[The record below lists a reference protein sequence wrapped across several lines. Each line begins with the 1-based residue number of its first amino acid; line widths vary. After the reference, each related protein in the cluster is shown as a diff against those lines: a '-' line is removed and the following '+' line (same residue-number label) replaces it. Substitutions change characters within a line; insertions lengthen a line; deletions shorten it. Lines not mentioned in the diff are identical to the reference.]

1 MVGNPRVRSAYAPQ
15 PWSRRFLS
23 LFLTLALALSL
34 TPLPAWGD
42 ETGDALARGSAAE
55 APAESATPGEAAA
68 TEPQAIRE
76 TAEAQPSEGV
86 SGETKAAEEAGVE
99 GASSE
104 ASDQPSDS
112 SGAAGSAT
120 AAPATTSSDTSPS
133 TPLASSAASSNERG
147 SSSEGPVAPA
157 TAATGTTEA
166 MAVPAAAA
174 LAAAPE
180 QDEAGVYQLRTTD
193 DVLWFFASAPSSAS
207 AKLCNDFDM
216 RGTSLAPKSS
226 FSGTFD
232 GDGHTLT
239 VEIKL
244 SSGDKKGL
252 FASNS
257 GTIENLTLAGSVT
270 TVGSSYS
277 GYSQAALVGNNTGT
291 VRSCTNYASVTGTAN
306 YIGGLVAYN
315 NGTVQACLNA
325 GTVTTTTSYLGYA
338 GGVAAYCLGGSKVKF
353 IDCVNVGTI
362 TAKTGR
368 NAGGIV
374 GYAYSSSGQASLTGC
389 QTTKTLYPIPT
400 NSSVKYWLVGG
411 NSYGM
416 PTCSTTCSFYQVPVA
431 TLTLSGAPETGV
443 TLQARALGETGMD
456 ASGTTFTWEGADS
469 ADGPFSAIANAGT
482 GATFAI
488 PQSEALVGKYLR
500 ASVTA
505 DGGSKAT
512 SNVLG
517 PIVKS
522 NRLLVTEAQ
531 AALSIDTTDITEEN
545 IETVGAL
552 ELPSEGLNGAAIT
565 WASDNEAVIG
575 ADGSLQLPDAVS
587 AVKVKLTATLRIGAE
602 TATKTFSV
610 RVHPTANP
618 AAVATISTANGS
630 ALPEPLLTGTTL
642 AVTAQGDNGKTA
654 TDTTYQWQYAE
665 SPEAAAAGDWH
676 DVANATKATFAIP
689 NSYTT
694 SNPEAWNGWVVRA
707 VVQGVNGSRAETA
720 ATEAI
725 AFSDYLSVQ
734 TDFRLLQAFYSA
746 QPKDRYEA
754 CNLAFPTAGTH
765 GTAIAWSSGNK
776 ELLSAEGVLS
786 LPLTTT
792 TTINFTGKVTK
803 GSSSATYSGQVIA
816 HPIPVELASAR
827 IEGTAESGQ
836 TLTTVAESA
845 TALKTPTN
853 LKYQWQYSA
862 DGLTW
867 SNANYAT
874 SATWKYSSYSDSYQ
888 YVRVV
893 VTGEDEL
900 GQPKT
905 VPSAA
910 VPFKSLYSSKAGA
923 VETTGNLNIGE
934 TISMVAKTST
944 YSWASTIEPQYI
956 DWSWWV
962 SESGETGSF
971 AQIEGVDGP
980 AFTIPV
986 TFHESYLQVRLRTQG
1001 GPFEKTLGQV
1011 GPTDS
1016 APEELAVEK
1025 ARLLLQDAAAN
1036 GWSLAPASPR
1046 DESLTALA
1054 QKKLSEAAQQSG
1066 IAIGDVSVRVQS
1078 AEPIVNGAFAG
1089 ISTADDETNGDIE
1102 YFFYNPAVGMR
1113 ERLTTPEGFGSSFRV
1128 SFVLR
1133 CGDATR
1139 IWTPAAPVFLGW
1151 DETRIQNEI
1160 LKPCAQA
1167 VQTTMFAE
1175 GDSASAVTQNLNLP
1189 KDSGAVDGVL
1199 ASPDDATAIFSP
1211 FVTARWSVTGFDSY
1225 YVSDEGVINER
1236 PFNDRDIALTGTFTF
1251 QAGDT
1256 TVVYPHTYR
1265 FTLKEDGWNPTLSDQ
1280 EILQKKVDERYQ
1292 LWNPTRSVALTA
1304 VGQTELVADDDFVLP
1319 TSTQLKLPGFGVD
1332 DKYTFEAT
1340 SGDEELLSVNAYRV
1354 NVFKPRNGEAAA
1366 TTLTIRVFE
1375 RQRPWVCATKVFK
1388 ITVPALGREEIED
1401 EIALMETAKAQ
1412 FFNGI
1417 ANGQTADAVTG
1428 DLSSFEK
1435 VVWGENGALS
1445 WIRTHTEASATPG
1458 GLVWQLVT
1466 QGGIPDNN
1474 HYFQSSD
1481 EKVVTHENMLVTRPT
1496 YDKTV
1501 TVRACLSSERFADYY
1516 EQERYRNDPVWGPL
1530 LGQLYRQPLE
1540 ATFTVKGTVG
1550 AVNPDAGD
1558 ESASPVVSL
1567 SVTGITPVTADGSYN
1582 TVAWIPLSEC
1592 ELREGESAWDVL
1604 ARALQKAGYRYSY
1617 YGGFLNS
1624 ITTPDGSQMLGFEQV
1639 GDEYSYWH
1647 FRVNGTESN
1656 LGAASYFPTAG
1667 DRLELVYVPAAGT
1680 VTTPDIVVEP
1690 DAPGADWEADWDSFG
1705 TATDAPV
1712 AVDSVLGSLP
1722 SRWTYDFAQG
1732 GYASWS
1738 EPVVAGRYVFFATG
1752 ARLAKLD
1759 AATGEVV
1766 AEAALADGTAYGCRP
1781 VYTKG
1786 LVVVPLNNGRLQ
1798 ALSALTLQ
1806 TRWLTEALP
1815 AAVQEATSGS
1825 KGDSAAAT
1833 YDQQGLSTLTVSG
1846 DYLYAFTAAAD
1857 WSQTYE
1863 GWALCVNASTGAIRW
1878 MQQNAEAGYYW
1889 SGAAAVGDYLVVA
1902 GDDGVLRAVAAAS
1915 ADGEP
1920 AATLALGAPVRSTVV
1935 AADGFAYVVTTD
1947 GTLHKVLVGADG
1959 ALAEVGSVRFSDYST
1974 STPTFADGSLYVGGS
1989 RDGQGLLAVIDAA
2002 TLTVTATVATADGTA
2017 LPGEVKSTPLLVRD
2031 SAGVVALF
2039 TCNGAGGAW
2048 PDYTSGG
2055 GVYAY
2060 RPGNTEAQLVYDPPE
2075 GLHNYAMGS
2084 VAYGGAGTFY
2094 YVNDS
2099 GHLFAL
2105 GLSAQP
2111 LAPRPSD
2118 KPTNPE
2124 APDNPT
2130 KPENPAKPGSGSS
2143 NGALN
2148 DSSSSATG
2156 AGNGQGNGSGAG
2168 SGIRPNGSAQNRMPF
2183 RTTLSLGS
2191 ARAGSP
2197 TEASAAADA
2206 TSAAETVET
2215 VADSPVPLADVS
2227 RAKASRTNAD
2237 AGAAVSSE
2245 PDAAS
2250 ASQVPAATL
2259 ALLSAAGLAAA
2270 LYLILSARKRREE
2283 DADHA

>member
-15 PWSRRFLS
+15 PWSRRLLS
-23 LFLTLALALSL
+23 LFLSLALALSL
-34 TPLPAWGD
+34 TPSLAWG
-42 ETGDALARGSAAE
+42 EEAGSAPAE
-55 APAESATPGEAAA
+55 AAAVETPAESATPGETAA

-112 SGAAGSAT
+112 SDTAGSAT
-120 AAPATTSSDTSPS
+120 AAPAATSSDAPS
-133 TPLASSAASSNERG
+133 NAPIVSSSASPNAPD
-147 SSSEGPVAPA
+147 SSSEGPAAPVAAA
-157 TAATGTTEA
+157 TAATDALATPVA
-166 MAVPAAAA
+166 AAAA

-193 DVLWFFASAPSSAS
+193 DVLWFFTSAPTSALV
-207 AKLCNDFDM
+207 KLCSDFDM

-239 VEIKL
+239 VEL
-244 SSGDKKGL
+244 AFSSGDQGL
-252 FASNS
+252 FKSNS
-257 GTIENLTLAGSVT
+257 GTVENLVIAGAIT
-270 TVGSSYS
+270 TRGGSYGSSYAQ
-277 GYSQAALVGNNTGT
+277 GALVGSNTGT
-291 VRSCTNYASVTGTAN
+291 IRNCTNYAEVTGTAN
-306 YIGGLVAYN
+306 YTGGLIGRNTGIVEN
-315 NGTVQACLNA
+315 CLNA
-325 GTVTTTTSYLGYA
+325 GTVKTTTSSQGY
-338 GGVAAYCLGGSKVKF
+338 
-353 IDCVNVGTI
+353 
-362 TAKTGR
+362 
-368 NAGGIV
+368 AGGIV
-374 GYAYSSSGQASLTGC
+374 GYGAGSSSTTYTSCINVGLVTAYSSRTAGGIIGYSSNRSAKLIGC
-389 QTTKTLYPIPT
+389 QTTKTLTPSATSTDIR
-400 NSSVKYWLVGG
+400 YWLVGVNG
-411 NSYGM
+411 SGL
-416 PTCSTTCSFYQVPVA
+416 PTCSDTCSFYQVPVA

-456 ASGTTFTWEGADS
+456 ASGTTFTWEEADS
-469 ADGPFSAIANAGT
+469 ADGPFSVIANAGD

-488 PQSEALVGKYLR
+488 PQSETLVGKYLR
-500 ASVTA
+500 VSVTA
-505 DGGSKAT
+505 DGGSEAT
-512 SNVLG
+512 SNVVG

-522 NRLLVTEAQ
+522 DRLLVTEAQ
-531 AALSIDTTDITEEN
+531 AALSIDTTAITEEN
-545 IETVGAL
+545 IEAVGAL
-552 ELPSEGLNGAAIT
+552 KLPTEGLNGATIT
-565 WASDNEAVIG
+565 WASNNEAVIG
-575 ADGSLQLPDAVS
+575 SDGSLHLPDAVS
-587 AVKVKLTATLRIGAE
+587 AVTVKLTATLRIGAE

-610 RVHPTANP
+610 MVHPAANP
-618 AAVATISTANGS
+618 VAVATIGAANSS
-630 ALPEPLLTGTTL
+630 ALPHPLLTGTTL
-642 AVTAQGDNGKTA
+642 AITAQGANGKTA

-665 SPEAAAAGDWH
+665 SPEAAAAGNWH

-707 VVQGVNGSRAETA
+707 VVQGVSGSQVETI

-725 AFSDYLSVQ
+725 TFSDYLCAY
-734 TDFRLLQAFYSA
+734 TDFNLLQTFYKA

-754 CNLAFPTAGTH
+754 CDLAFPTTGSH
-765 GTAIAWSSGNK
+765 GTTITWTSKNK
-776 ELLSAEGVLS
+776 ELLSTEGVLT

-792 TTINFTGKVTK
+792 TTVNFEGKVTK
-803 GSSSATYSGQVIA
+803 GTSSFTYSGSVIA
-816 HPIPVELASAR
+816 HPIPVELASVR
-827 IEGTAESGQ
+827 IEGAAESGQ
-836 TLTTVAESA
+836 TLTAVAESA
-845 TALKTPTN
+845 SALKTPTN
-853 LKYQWQYSA
+853 LKYQWQYST

-867 SNANYAT
+867 SNASNGT
-874 SATWKYSSYSDSYQ
+874 NITWKYSSYSDSYQ

-893 VTGEDEL
+893 ITGEDEL

-910 VPFKSLYSSKAGA
+910 VPFKSLYPYKAGA
-923 VETTGNLNIGE
+923 VETSGNLNIGE
-934 TISMVAKTST
+934 TISVVAKTGTST
-944 YSWASTIEPQYI
+944 WASTIKSQYI

-962 SESGETGSF
+962 SESGETESF
-971 AQIEGVDGP
+971 TQIEGADGP
-980 AFTIPV
+980 NFAIPV
-986 TFHESYLQVRLRTQG
+986 TFHENYLQVRLRTQG
-1001 GPFEKTLGQV
+1001 GTFEKTLGQV
-1011 GPTDS
+1011 GPTNS
-1016 APEELAVEK
+1016 TPEELAVEK

-1036 GWSLAPASPR
+1036 GWTLAPTSPS
-1046 DESLTALA
+1046 DENLATLA
-1054 QKKLSEAAQQSG
+1054 QKKLAEAAQQSG
-1066 IAIGDVSVRVQS
+1066 ISTEGVAVHVQS
-1078 AEPIVNGAFAG
+1078 ADPVVNGAFAG

-1102 YFFYNPAVGMR
+1102 YFFYNPTVGVR
-1113 ERLTTPEGFGSSFRV
+1113 EWLTTPEGFGSSFRV

-1139 IWTPAAPVFLGW
+1139 IWTPTAPVFLGW

-1167 VQTTMFAE
+1167 VQATMFAE
-1175 GDSASAVTQNLNLP
+1175 GDSASAVTRNLNLP

-1199 ASPDDATAIFSP
+1199 TSPDDATAIFSP

-1236 PFNDRDIALTGTFTF
+1236 PFNDRDITLTGTFTF
-1251 QAGDT
+1251 QAGNT
-1256 TVVYPHTYR
+1256 TVVYPTTYR
-1265 FTLKEDGWNPTLSDQ
+1265 FTLKEDGWDPALSDQ
-1280 EILQKKVDERYQ
+1280 EILQKKINERYQ
-1292 LWNPTRSVALTA
+1292 LWNPARSVALTA
-1304 VGQTELVADDDFVLP
+1304 VGQTELTVEDDFVLP

-1332 DKYTFEAT
+1332 DKYTFEAI

-1354 NVFKPRNGEAAA
+1354 NVFKPRNGEAAT
-1366 TTLTIRVFE
+1366 TTLTVKVFE
-1375 RQRPWVCATKVFK
+1375 RQRPWVCATKTFE
-1388 ITVPALGREEIED
+1388 ITVPALGRAEIED
-1401 EIALMETAKAQ
+1401 EISLMEATKAQ

-1445 WIRTHTEASATPG
+1445 WIRTHAEASATPG

-1481 EKVVTHENMLVTRPT
+1481 EKVVTHENMLVTRPA

-1550 AVNPDAGD
+1550 AADPDAGD
-1558 ESASPVVSL
+1558 EPASPVASL

-1582 TVAWIPLSEC
+1582 TVAWIPLNEC

-1604 ARALQKAGYRYSY
+1604 ERALQKAGYRYSY

-1624 ITTPDGSQMLGFEQV
+1624 ITTPDGSQMLGFEQA

-1647 FRVNGTESN
+1647 FRVNGAESN
-1656 LGAASYFPTAG
+1656 LGVASYFPTAG
-1667 DRLELVYVPAAGT
+1667 DRLELVYVPASGT
-1680 VTTPDIVVEP
+1680 AAAPDIVVEP
-1690 DAPGADWEADWDSFG
+1690 DAPGAEWEADWGSFG
-1705 TATDAPV
+1705 TATEAPV
-1712 AVDSVLGSLP
+1712 AVDSALGSLP
-1722 SRWTYDFAQG
+1722 ARWTYDFAQG

-1738 EPVVAGRYVFFATG
+1738 EPVVAGGFVFFASG
-1752 ARLAKLD
+1752 SRLLKLD
-1759 AATGEVV
+1759 AATGAVV

-1815 AAVQEATSGS
+1815 AAVQEVASGS
-1825 KGDSAAAT
+1825 EGGAASAT

-1878 MQQNAEAGYYW
+1878 MQQNTEAGYYW
-1889 SGAAAVGDYLVVA
+1889 SGAAAVGDFLVAA
-1902 GDDGVLRAVAAAS
+1902 GDDGELRVVSAAS
-1915 ADGEP
+1915 TDG
-1920 AATLALGAPVRSTVV
+1920 ATTSTLALGAPVRSTVV
-1935 AADGFAYVVTTD
+1935 TADGFAYVVTTD
-1947 GTLHKVLVGADG
+1947 GTLHKVSVGADG
-1959 ALAEVGSVRFSDYST
+1959 ALAEVGSVRFGDYST
-1974 STPTFADGSLYVGGS
+1974 STPAFADGSLYVGGS

-2002 TLTVTATVATADGTA
+2002 TLTVTAIVATADGTT

-2039 TCNGAGGAW
+2039 TCNGAGGSW

-2060 RPGNTEAQLVYDPPE
+2060 RPGNAEAQLVYDPPE

-2084 VAYGGAGTFY
+2084 VAYGGTGTFY

-2099 GHLFAL
+2099 GTLFAL
-2105 GLSAQP
+2105 DLSDQP
-2111 LAPRPSD
+2111 LPQRPGD
-2118 KPTNPE
+2118 KPANPE
-2124 APDNPT
+2124 TPDDPT
-2130 KPENPAKPGSGSS
+2130 KPENPAKPGSGGS
-2143 NGALN
+2143 GIPN

-2156 AGNGQGNGSGAG
+2156 TGNGQGNESGAG
-2168 SGIRPNGSAQNRMPF
+2168 SGIRLNGSAQGHTPF
-2183 RTTLSLGS
+2183 HTTLSLGS
-2191 ARAGSP
+2191 PHAESP
-2197 TEASAAADA
+2197 AESDAAAETTPA
-2206 TSAAETVET
+2206 AEAAETVT
-2215 VADSPVPLADVS
+2215 DSPVPLADVS
-2227 RAKASRTNAD
+2227 GAEVGRTGAG
-2237 AGAAVSSE
+2237 AGAAVGSE
-2245 PDAAS
+2245 PDSGS
-2250 ASQVPAATL
+2250 ASQVPAAAL